1 METGLSILN
10 YSKWVFSLKG
20 MTVTLVGGYDV
31 RNKVLHGYIS
41 LDFSECNWFLSFLP
55 QSAHGFFFFINI
67 SVIQTVTSKV

>member
-20 MTVTLVGGYDV
+20 MNVTLVGEYDV

-41 LDFSECNWFLSFLP
+41 LDFSKCNWFLFFSLS
-55 QSAHGFFFFINI
+55 QHMFFFINI
-67 SVIQTVTSKV
+67 SVIQTVSSKV